1 VSTVTLKDVARESGV
16 SIPLVS
22 AVINGKA
29 DQIRISKTT
38 REKVEKI
45 ARQMGYG
52 PDNNR
57 SARQMAARK
66 HGTRIAY
73 NVIAVSATVEHSR
86 THSVHHNPFEGE
98 LLRGID
104 SMAYQCGLDVLIC
117 RHYDHKLPRILEQRE
132 VDGIIPLV
140 STDESRRQIEALRLP
155 MVQLI
160 GPCKGI
166 PHSILIE
173 NKRGMRDAVRHLVKL
188 GHRKIAY
195 IGQGSS
201 SFQGAPLER
210 YAGYEQ
216 AMQEA
221 GLPLEYVD
229 ITRKETTM
237 TAAGFTMD
245 ALWERSHGEITAVAC
260 YNDAY
265 AMGAI
270 RSLQKRGMRVPEN
283 VSVTGFDDVSEEY
296 AFEPRLTS
304 VYFDRFQLG
313 QRAVEVLFHSRPQ
326 WLAGESID
334 PVREILPVKFMER
347 GSTAP
352 PRIN

>member
-1 VSTVTLKDVARESGV
+1 MVTLKDVARESGFSV
-16 SIPLVS
+16 PLVS
-22 AVINGKA
+22 AVVNGKA
-29 DQIRISKTT
+29 DQYRISQAT
-38 REKVEKI
+38 REKVEAM

-73 NVIAVSATVEHSR
+73 NVIAISAAVEHDR
-86 THSVHHNPFEGE
+86 THSVHHSPFAGE

-104 SMAYQCGLDVLIC
+104 YMAYQCGLDVLMC
-117 RHYDHKLPRILEQRE
+117 RHYDNKLPRFLEQRE

-140 STDESRRQIEALRLP
+140 STEESRRQIEALGLP

-160 GPCKGI
+160 GPRKGI

-173 NKRGMRDAVRHLVKL
+173 NKRGMWEAVRHLVKL
-188 GHRKIAY
+188 GHRHIAY
-195 IGQGSS
+195 IGQEKS
-201 SFQGAPLER
+201 SFQGAPRER

-216 AMQEA
+216 AMREG

-229 ITRKETTM
+229 VTRKETTM

-260 YNDAY
+260 YNDVY

-270 RSLQKRGMRVPEN
+270 RSLRKRGLRVPED

-296 AFEPRLTS
+296 SFEPRLTS

-326 WLAGESID
+326 WLAGEAIE
-334 PVREILPVKFMER
+334 PVHEIFPVQFVER

-352 PRIN
+352 PRID